1 VSSSITDNDIDNT
14 AKVYNVIYTNI
25 TDNDLD
31 NIIEGYI
38 SVNNQQIPLVY
49 TLWNI

>member
-1 VSSSITDNDIDNT
+1 MLTSTVSSSITDNDIDNT

-38 SVNNQQIPLVY
+38 SFMSELDRAM
-49 TLWNI
+49 